1 MPEVIF
7 APTEG
12 ERLAVEAPDGGSLGD
27 LCDEVGAP
35 VTFSCRSATCGS
47 CRVEVLEGVD
57 LLVPA
62 DADERDLLA
71 SFASVASATYRL
83 ACQAIMRQGPGRIV
97 LSPSSPFAGASRG

>member
-12 ERLAVEAPDGGSLGD
+12 ERLVVEAPDGGSLGD

-47 CRVEVLEGVD
+47 CRVEVLEGAA

-62 DADERDLLA
+62 DTDESDLLA
-71 SFASVASATYRL
+71 SFSGIASVTYRL
-83 ACQAIMRQGPGRIV
+83 ACQAVMQRGPGRLV
-97 LSPSSPFAGASRG
+97 LSPSSPFAGASLG